1 MRTRG
6 GPDKAHAYLDRN
18 KDAFI
23 RRLQQFIRQP
33 SVSTEDL
40 GIRESAEMLA
50 SFYRE
55 AGFQEVELVETAGY
69 PAIWAYYNAG
79 CAKTIVSY
87 GFFDTRPAR
96 EAGWKFPP
104 FGGVITRMEPYGRV
118 VVGRGTA
125 SPKGPHLCWLSAVEA
140 MIATDSLP
148 VNVAFLVEGEEILGS
163 PHYAKIIDRFRPRL
177 AGATA
182 AFAGGCGQDTSGDVS
197 IMLGFRSLLYLDL
210 VASGKAWG
218 RGPQGSGLHSSNKN
232 VVDSPVW
239 RLVGALGELATPDGN
254 TVKIPGFYSD
264 LGGPPAEDLP
274 LIDGLLA
281 RYGGEGIQKA
291 LGLGGLKALAGD
303 LRGRELLLDYLYTP
317 SFNINGLRSGYVGP
331 GSDVFTVPGEATA
344 RLDLRLPPRMTCAGV
359 VEKMRR
365 HLDATGYPDVEIRV
379 LAAADWSRTPL
390 ESDLVQAVKATY
402 ESYGLKPTIW
412 PFKGGGG
419 PWSLYRTALGLPL
432 VNGVG
437 LGAGARSG
445 ADEFLVIDGNDKV
458 GGIIESAKSHVDIV
472 HAYARM

>member
-6 GPDKAHAYLDRN
+6 GPDKAHAYLEKN
-18 KDAFI
+18 KDRFI
-23 RRLQQFIRQP
+23 ERLQQFIRQP
-33 SVSTEDL
+33 SVSTEAW
-40 GIRESAEMLA
+40 GITESAMILA
-50 SFYRE
+50 GFYRE
-55 AGFQEVELVETAGY
+55 AGFQEVEVVETGGY
-69 PAIWAYYNAG
+69 PAIWAYYDAG
-79 CAKTIVSY
+79 CPKTIVSY

-96 EAGWKFPP
+96 EAGWKYPP
-104 FGGVITRMEPYGRV
+104 FGGVITRIEPYGRV
-118 VVGRGTA
+118 IVGRGAA

-163 PHYAKIIDRFRPRL
+163 PHYAELIDRFRPRL

-182 AFAGGCGQDTSGDVS
+182 AFSGGCGQDTSGEVS
-197 IMLGFRSLLYLDL
+197 IMLGFRSLLYIDL

-239 RLVGALGELATPDGN
+239 RLVGALNELATADGN
-254 TVKIPGFYSD
+254 SVKIPGFYDD
-264 LGGPPAEDLP
+264 LAGPPAEDLP
-274 LIDGLLA
+274 LIDALIA
-281 RYGGEGIQKA
+281 KYGEDGIQNA
-291 LGLGGLKALAGD
+291 LGVGSLKALAGD
-303 LRGRELLLDYLYTP
+303 AKGRQLLLKYLYTP

-331 GSDVFTVPGEATA
+331 GSEVFTLPGEATA
-344 RLDLRLPPRMTCAGV
+344 RLDLRLPPKMTCMDV

-379 LAAADWSRTPL
+379 LASADWSRTPL
-390 ESDLVQAVKATY
+390 ESDLVRAVKGTY
-402 ESYGLKPTIW
+402 ESYGLRPSVW

-419 PWSLYRTALGLPL
+419 PWSLYCTALGLPL
-432 VNGVG
+432 VNGAG

-445 ADEFLVIDGNDKV
+445 ADEVLVIDGNDRV
-458 GGIIESAKSHVDIV
+458 GGIVESAKSHVDIV
-472 HAYARM
+472 HRYAEM